1 MKLCCVCLMLL
12 SVASGG
18 ALADAEHDRIAAE
31 RATANA
37 RLLAQERGCAA
48 RFIVADCVDDAR
60 KAHRSTVKGLRDQEI
75 RLDEAKRQAAAEARR
90 KTIAENAQAQQSRA
104 SDALPETPKIRV
116 RREPYFAEPAAN
128 PPPDE
133 VTTKRSS
140 APGVRGDRSAVEQR
154 NREKYELRQRQAE
167 AHREAVARRNRERAV
182 GGKTVPPLPAP
193 LGASKP
199 R

>member
-90 KTIAENAQAQQSRA
+90 KTIAENAQAQHSRA

-116 RREPYFAEPAAN
+116 RREPHFAEPAAN